1 MLKNDLNHTCN
12 LYAPDATAEVMGS
25 SDYPDIRGKVR
36 FHQTDK
42 GVLVSAEIYG
52 LPTAKS
58 AVSQSCANDIFAFH
72 IHGGSSCSGNAN
84 DPFANTL
91 THYNPK
97 NCPHPYHAGDLPPLF
112 GNNGYAWMR
121 VLTDRFTVSDVLG
134 KTILI
139 HSAPDDFTTQ
149 PAGNSGAKIA
159 CGVIRR
165 V

>member
-12 LYAPDATAEVMGS
+12 LYAPDAIAEVAGS
-25 SDYPDIRGKVR
+25 SDYPGIRGKVR
-36 FHQTDK
+36 FYQTDK

-58 AVSQSCANDIFAFH
+58 AVPPNCQNDIFAFH
-72 IHGGSSCSGNAN
+72 IHSGSSCTGNAN
-84 DPFANTL
+84 DPFANAM
-91 THYNPK
+91 THYNPE

-112 GNNGYAWMR
+112 GNNGYAWMK
-121 VLTDRFTVSDVLG
+121 VLTDRFTVSDILG

-149 PAGNSGAKIA
+149 PAGNSGTKIA